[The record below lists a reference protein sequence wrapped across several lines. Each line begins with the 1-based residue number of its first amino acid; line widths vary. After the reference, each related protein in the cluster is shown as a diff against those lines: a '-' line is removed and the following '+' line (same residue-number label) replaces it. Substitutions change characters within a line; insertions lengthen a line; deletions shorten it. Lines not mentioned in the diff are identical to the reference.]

1 MHPTRK
7 PNRNRLSRA
16 CLLPLLTLL
25 GALFLL
31 EVRAQDDATTEELL
45 GKGID
50 DAPTYTFATFKAN
63 RVING
68 HSVEQ
73 MRARHLLF
81 LIQHRFSTVEEGW
94 YDLFGFDGAQIR
106 IGLDYGLTDW
116 LTVGLA
122 RNSYQKSY
130 DGYAKLRLLRQAS
143 GPRPMP
149 LTLNVVGATAVQ
161 TLRRPADAE
170 GRTLPDRARLY
181 YTWQLLAARK
191 WSEWFST
198 QLSPTVVHRNLVRTA
213 AERNTLFS
221 LGVGGRF
228 KFSKRAA
235 LLAEY
240 FWVPDDHLIRTGP
253 NRHFNALAIGF
264 DIETGGHV
272 FQLHFTNATG
282 MMERAFIGETTSDFF
297 AGQIR
302 FGFNIH
308 RTFSFEK

>member
-1 MHPTRK
+1 MRLTPQ
-7 PNRNRLSRA
+7 PNLEALRRL
-16 CLLPLLTLL
+16 LVLLTLAGSL
-25 GALFLL
+25 WTAA
-31 EVRAQDDATTEELL
+31 RAQDDAITERLL
-45 GKGID
+45 GAGID
-50 DAPTYTFATFKAN
+50 DAPDHAFATFKAN
-63 RVING
+63 RLING

-81 LIQHRFSTVEEGW
+81 LIQHRFSTIEEGW

-116 LTVGLA
+116 LTVGA
-122 RNSYQKSY
+122 GRNSYQKSY

-149 LTLNVVGATAVQ
+149 LTLNVVAASAVQ
-161 TLRRPADAE
+161 TLRRPPDPE

-181 YTWQLLAARK
+181 YSWQLLAARK

-213 AERNTLFS
+213 AERNTIFS
-221 LGVGGRF
+221 LGLGGRF

-240 FWVPDDHLIRTGP
+240 FWVPDEHLIRSGP
-253 NRHFNALAIGF
+253 RRHFNALALGF

-282 MMERAFIGETTSDFF
+282 MMERAFVGETTSDFF

-308 RTFSFEK
+308 RTFSFAK